1 MMFPPSRRRF
11 LTASS
16 AALTARMLAG
26 STTSAAASEPEEKR
40 PRGGSEINVVVWDE
54 QQPAQKEAY
63 DNFLGNAI
71 ADHLRTQPG
80 FSVKSAKLDDP
91 DHGLA
96 PEILG
101 PCNVLIW
108 WGHVRQ
114 AEIAP
119 EVGKAI
125 VARIKAGTL
134 SLIALHSAH
143 WSTPFVEAMNERTRM
158 DLRRVSEARNE
169 VPSEVVEVPP
179 PRRYTVPAADARVTP
194 WTSIRKYPGGSSKAT
209 VHLPFCCFPAYRNDG
224 KPSHVQTLK
233 PDHPIAEGI
242 PATFELPRTEMYDEP
257 FHVPDPDEV
266 IFEERWA
273 GGEWFRSGML
283 WTLGKGHVFY
293 FRPGHETFPIYRNPI
308 PLKIVANAARWL
320 GTRPE

>member
-1 MMFPPSRRRF
+1 MVFPPSRRRF
-11 LTASS
+11 LAASS
-16 AALTARMLAG
+16 AAIASPLLTAAPSSADEPNRSRDN
-26 STTSAAASEPEEKR
+26 ST
-40 PRGGSEINVVVWDE
+40 INVVVWDE

-71 ADHLRTQPG
+71 ADHLRTQPE
-80 FSVKSAKLDDP
+80 FSVKSVKLDDP
-91 DHGLA
+91 EHGLA
-96 PEILG
+96 ADVLG

-114 AEIAP
+114 AEISP

-143 WSTPFVEAMNERTRM
+143 WSTPFVEAMNERTRI
-158 DLRRVSEARNE
+158 DLRRDSEARSE
-169 VPSEVVEVPP
+169 VPTEVEVAP

-194 WTSIRKYPGGSSKAT
+194 WTSIRKFPGGTSKAT
-209 VHLPFCCFPAYRNDG
+209 VYLPLCCFPAYRNDG

-233 PDHPIAEGI
+233 PGHPIAEGI
-242 PATFELPRTEMYDEP
+242 PAKFELSRTEMYDEP

-266 IFEERWA
+266 LFEERWA

-283 WTLGKGHVFY
+283 WTLGKGRVFY
-293 FRPGHETFPIYRNPI
+293 FRPGHETYPIYRNPI
-308 PLKIVANAARWL
+308 PLKILANAARWL
-320 GTRPE
+320 GTRPG